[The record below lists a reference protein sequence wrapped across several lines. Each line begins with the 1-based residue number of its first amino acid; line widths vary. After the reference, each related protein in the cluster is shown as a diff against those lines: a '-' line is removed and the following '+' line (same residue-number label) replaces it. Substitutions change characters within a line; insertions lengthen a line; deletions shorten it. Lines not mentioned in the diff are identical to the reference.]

1 MARLVQHT
9 DRRWPKKKTLT
20 CPFFCPPIPVS
31 PRDVTDVQLIFKA
44 LILNKIAY
52 GRVKGRNKKGRRPE
66 DKMNSEDKGQ
76 RYGREIQKT

>member
-1 MARLVQHT
+1 MFDLGVQ
-9 DRRWPKKKTLT
+9 RKSKCRNIKLE
-20 CPFFCPPIPVS
+20 
-31 PRDVTDVQLIFKA
+31 VTDVQLIFKA

-52 GRVKGRNKKGRRPE
+52 RRVKGRNKKGRRPE